1 MSEHEPQQ
9 PVIRDKRRVDP
20 VTGRRRD
27 TGGASPLAPPSG
39 GVVVPD
45 GSTGSAGSAA
55 AASSATAPAAGAAP
69 AATPG
74 EAAESRLAALERS
87 LAERTADVQRVQ
99 ADYANYR
106 RRVER
111 DRDVAREVA
120 LAGALSELLPVLD
133 DIGRARE
140 HGDLS
145 GAFRA
150 VGEAL
155 EQAVTKLGLVRY
167 ADVGDAF
174 DPTVHEALLHTYSDE
189 VDRPTCTAVILP
201 GYRLGQRV
209 VRAARVAVAEP
220 TVALP
225 ADPPAPAPTD
235 R

>member
-9 PVIRDKRRVDP
+9 PVVRDKRRVDP

-27 TGGASPLAPPSG
+27 IGTAPP
-39 GVVVPD
+39 PRP
-45 GSTGSAGSAA
+45 AG
-55 AASSATAPAAGAAP
+55 ATAAP
-69 AATPG
+69 AAVAPSATTPAAAPPSAA
-74 EAAESRLAALERS
+74 EPHPATPDAAAESTLAALERS
-87 LAERTADVQRVQ
+87 LAERTVDLQRVQ

-111 DRDVAREVA
+111 DRDVAREAA
-120 LAGALSELLPVLD
+120 LAGALSELLPALD

-140 HGDLS
+140 HGDLD

-167 ADVGDAF
+167 GDVGDAF
-174 DPTVHEALLHTYSDE
+174 DPTVHEALLHGYSDE
-189 VDRPTCTAVILP
+189 VDRPTCTAVISP

-209 VRAARVAVAEP
+209 VRAARVAVSEP

-225 ADPPAPAPTD
+225 GAPAPGTD
-235 R
+235 

>member
-1 MSEHEPQQ
+1 MSDHEPQQ
-9 PVIRDKRRVDP
+9 PVVRDKRRVDP

-27 TGGASPLAPPSG
+27 IATAPPPPAPA
-39 GVVVPD
+39 GV
-45 GSTGSAGSAA
+45 SAA
-55 AASSATAPAAGAAP
+55 APRSPPSAAEADP
-69 AATPG
+69 ATPDA
-74 EAAESRLAALERS
+74 AAESTLAALEQS

-111 DRDVAREVA
+111 DRDVAREAA

-140 HGDLS
+140 HGDLD

-167 ADVGDAF
+167 GDVGDAF
-174 DPTVHEALLHTYSDE
+174 DPTVHEALLHAYSDE
-189 VDRPTCTAVILP
+189 VDRPTCTAVIMP

-225 ADPPAPAPTD
+225 VEPAPGAD
-235 R
+235 